1 MATITTTDCSF
12 GDIVIAYN
20 TTFTSTPVSP
30 NNINLKTYFHG
41 KTLYSPGGTGT
52 LIPTSNIST
61 SLFYG
66 KTFETPSSPPDP
78 PVINSTSST
87 MTTLKI
93 MWNHSGNWGSGSNRK
108 FWVRLYSDINSGT
121 ASTDPPWDGSNVYFE
136 NNLIPYNVTEYEITV
151 DYKNPP
157 DNKYWFALCAVT
169 DDGNSSWVANN
180 TTTEITSEV
189 MTAPTPVPGGGDGG
203 GVVGGSVESV
213 GGSGNT
219 TQAANGGNGGNSNLW
234 YRIRTGGQLDLRWPY
249 VTGPTNTNITPPHL
263 GGDGTW
269 SGLPYNKD
277 WDACGNVVEGKY
289 HLELYNE
296 PRTATNLPLWSYDL
310 HGISG
315 QVPTQINPSNSIGLS
330 GSYLNTLVPGQFFD
344 GIKNYYFYIRAENA
358 GPVSSEWTEL
368 IIKEGAI
375 PP

>member
-20 TTFTSTPVSP
+20 TTFPSNPVSP
-30 NNINLKTYFHG
+30 NNINLKTYFSG

-66 KTFETPSSPPDP
+66 KTFGISTPPDP
-78 PVINSTSST
+78 PVFDSSIST

-93 MWNHSGNWGSGSNRK
+93 MWNEPVNWGSGSPVTRK
-108 FWVRLYSDINSGT
+108 FWIRLYSDIDSGT
-121 ASTDPPWDGSNVYFE
+121 AADNPPWDGSTLIQFHE
-136 NNLIPYNVTEYEITV
+136 NFGGAVGLDNQQITV

-169 DDGNSSWVANN
+169 DVGNSSWVAGD

-189 MTAPTPVPGGGDGG
+189 MTAPTPVPGGGSV
-203 GVVGGSVESV
+203 VVGS
-213 GGSGNT
+213 GSGNT
-219 TQAANGGNGGNSNLW
+219 TQAADGGDGGNANIW
-234 YRIRTGGQLDLRWPY
+234 YRILPSSGQLNIRWPY
-249 VTGPTNTNITPPHL
+249 VTGPTNPNNDTNL

-269 SGLPYNKD
+269 SGLSYNEN

-289 HLELYNE
+289 HLELYDERKSNT
-296 PRTATNLPLWSYDL
+296 PTPTPLFVQDQP
-310 HGISG
+310 GIPG
-315 QVPTQINPSNSIGLS
+315 QVSTQINPPNSIGLS
-330 GSYLNTLVPGQFFD
+330 GAFLASKTYPQPFFN
-344 GIKNYYFYIRAENA
+344 GIKDYYFYISAENA
-358 GPVSSEWTEL
+358 GPSSSDETEL
-368 IIKEGAI
+368 QILHGEI